1 MLCGDSSGEEHRQRE
16 PPGHMTGEVHAGKE
30 KGKEEQSGRHVLV
43 LSPSLEHS
51 HSLTPTPSLSHCDAF
66 IFSMEAMRRKQPAGL
81 AKGSV
86 DNGASTKKEEH
97 DAASNGE
104 ERPDVDKDVAARL
117 SSSPPAEAMLNGT
130 ECDAAWRR
138 SSPTRGS
145 ATSNNKTFLL
155 LNENGALDAEPP
167 HGSVTGSN
175 GFILTKQQQDE
186 GAGSGSAAKPGPG
199 VSPHRTNWLP
209 SGSPTGTHTT
219 KSSPAS
225 ASGCAQSSG
234 TLRTDPST
242 GTTSGQETS
251 DTKNGTASS
260 PVPVPAAVTIHR
272 ARKTMSRPAVTPAQ
286 KLLNRELREAKSAKT
301 ETRVEPSQQPSA
313 QNHLP
318 QNSPDSPASAPTAS
332 SPVPPAAPATP
343 PAPPAPEDAPDPPA
357 SAAPQAS
364 PTPPAPAKLQLGPY
378 SGGLSLRK
386 KKRRM
391 GMYSLVP
398 KKKTK
403 VLKQRTVLE
412 MFNELRESAK
422 SPQAKEVANINGEK
436 FEIASEEE
444 ESEEV
449 ESEEEERQQRTE
461 EPVST
466 VQEATSEPVS
476 QMQVGDE
483 VESEESGEE
492 DGEEEGTESDLSTES
507 SLKKLKK
514 KMKSDGPWLKPSRKR
529 RRRRRR
535 IKAKGDCH
543 THVAREGRT
552 DLEAADQPEASA
564 QAERADGEE
573 RMQLCSPESINLNEP
588 PKPTAPPQNKDTSG
602 SVIEEAQELPLCSC
616 RMETPKSR
624 EILTLAD
631 RKCMATESVD
641 GQLTRCQ
648 GAILKHEMMRPS
660 NSVQLLV
667 LCEDHRNGMVKHQ
680 CCPGCGFFCRAGTF
694 MECQPDLSI
703 SHRFHRACASVLK
716 GQSFCPHCGEEAGK
730 AKEVT
735 IAKADTTSTVPPV
748 PALTHG
754 PATPGVPEGRADT
767 TTGSSSVPALGAEVS
782 GRADSSLSTPSAHG
796 LDTFAVAGSSRT
808 STPPSGLATAVLPA
822 IPPGPPRET
831 LESILVALDT
841 EKPKKLRFHPKQLYL
856 SAKQGELKKVLL
868 MLVDGIDP
876 NFKMD
881 SQNKRTPLH
890 AAAEGGYKDICH
902 MLVQAGANLDMCDD
916 DQRTPLM
923 EACEN
928 DHIETAQYLLRAGA
942 SVTHKDVEGFTC
954 LHLAAKSG
962 HYNIVEHLLSTGLI
976 NINCQDD
983 GGWTAMIWAT
993 EYKHV
998 DQVNLLLCKG
1008 ADINIRDKEENI
1020 CLHWAAF
1027 SGSVE
1032 IAELLLNARC
1042 DLQAVNIH
1050 GDSPLH
1056 IAARENRFECVTLFL
1071 TRGADVFLKN
1081 REGETPPDCCSHN
1094 SKAWAA
1100 LQTNRRERD
1109 ARSTRLSRVE
1119 AKVLQSDIALGQEKV
1134 PLPCVNSVDSEP
1146 YPDDYKYIPENCVTS
1161 PMNIDRNITHL
1172 QYCVCKENCST
1183 SICMCGQLSLRCWYD
1198 KRGCLLPEFCRE
1210 EPPLIFECNHAC
1222 SCWRT
1227 CKNRVVQNGIRTR
1240 LQLFRTSK
1248 KGWGVRAVQDIPQG
1262 TFVCEYVGEII
1273 SEAEAEMRQND
1284 TYLFSLDDKPQD
1296 LYCIDARFYGNISRF
1311 LNHMCEPNL
1320 FACRVFTTHQD
1331 LRFPHIAFF
1340 ASENIKAGEEL
1351 GFNYGDHFWEV
1362 KSKSFSCECGSSMCK
1377 YSSAAMA
1384 SLQADSTPEGRQ
1396 QPSASPD
1403 TSSSNAPTS
1412 PS

>member
-1 MLCGDSSGEEHRQRE
+1 M
-16 PPGHMTGEVHAGKE
+16 E
-30 KGKEEQSGRHVLV
+30 KMETHVV
-43 LSPSLEHS
+43 P
-51 HSLTPTPSLSHCDAF
+51 
-66 IFSMEAMRRKQPAGL
+66 EAQ
-81 AKGSV
+81 
-86 DNGASTKKEEH
+86 
-97 DAASNGE
+97 
-104 ERPDVDKDVAARL
+104 
-117 SSSPPAEAMLNGT
+117 
-130 ECDAAWRR
+130 
-138 SSPTRGS
+138 
-145 ATSNNKTFLL
+145 TS
-155 LNENGALDAEPP
+155 
-167 HGSVTGSN
+167 
-175 GFILTKQQQDE
+175 
-186 GAGSGSAAKPGPG
+186 
-199 VSPHRTNWLP
+199 
-209 SGSPTGTHTT
+209 
-219 KSSPAS
+219 
-225 ASGCAQSSG
+225 
-234 TLRTDPST
+234 
-242 GTTSGQETS
+242 
-251 DTKNGTASS
+251 
-260 PVPVPAAVTIHR
+260 
-272 ARKTMSRPAVTPAQ
+272 
-286 KLLNRELREAKSAKT
+286 
-301 ETRVEPSQQPSA
+301 SQQSSA

-318 QNSPDSPASAPTAS
+318 QTPSDMPASAQTASAS
-332 SPVPPAAPATP
+332 SPTPPPPAAPPSPPTGPAAPVAPEAPAAYVASEAPAAHVAP
-343 PAPPAPEDAPDPPA
+343 PAPPAP
-357 SAAPQAS
+357 
-364 PTPPAPAKLQLGPY
+364 AKLHLGPERFHYHNTKLTKHHLFEFFLQMCVLLSPALGSY
-378 SGGLSLRK
+378 SGGFSSRK

-391 GMYSLVP
+391 GTYSLVP

-412 MFNELRESAK
+412 MFKDLQQSAK
-422 SPQAKEVANINGEK
+422 SPQVGAPQKRDFLSFSPTFLYSCSCILFFSPLIVNDFLSV
-436 FEIASEEE
+436 FEIIPY
-444 ESEEV
+444 V
-449 ESEEEERQQRTE
+449 CLPQ
-461 EPVST
+461 
-466 VQEATSEPVS
+466 
-476 QMQVGDE
+476 
-483 VESEESGEE
+483 
-492 DGEEEGTESDLSTES
+492 STES
-507 SLKKLKK
+507 SLKRRLKK
-514 KMKSDGPWLKPSRKR
+514 KTKPDSAWLRPSRKR
-529 RRRRRR
+529 KRR
-535 IKAKGDCH
+535 IKAKGDP
-543 THVAREGRT
+543 VT
-552 DLEAADQPEASA
+552 DTPDSHKPVH
-564 QAERADGEE
+564 
-573 RMQLCSPESINLNEP
+573 LCSMS
-588 PKPTAPPQNKDTSG
+588 
-602 SVIEEAQELPLCSC
+602 EAHELPLCSC

-624 EILTLAD
+624 EILILAD

-648 GAILKHEMMRPS
+648 IAVLKHEMMRPS

-694 MECQPDLSI
+694 MECQPDISI

-716 GQSFCPHCGEEAGK
+716 GQSFCPHCGEEATK

-735 IAKADTTSTVPPV
+735 IAKADTTSTVPTV
-748 PALTHG
+748 LAQG

-767 TTGSSSVPALGAEVS
+767 TTGSSLPIRSSHGYDTSAL
-782 GRADSSLSTPSAHG
+782 P
-796 LDTFAVAGSSRT
+796 GSSRNAILQAGT
-808 STPPSGLATAVLPA
+808 GTTEPPSVHQGH
-822 IPPGPPRET
+822 PRET

-856 SAKQGELKKVLL
+856 SAKSGELKKVFL

-876 NFKMD
+876 NFKME

-902 MLVQAGANLDMCDD
+902 MLVQAGANLDMCDE

-928 DHIETAQYLLRAGA
+928 NHMETVLYLLRAGA
-942 SVTHKDVEGFTC
+942 SATHKDVEGFTC

-998 DQVNLLLCKG
+998 DQVKLLLSKG
-1008 ADINIRDKEENI
+1008 ADISIRDKEENI

-1027 SGSVE
+1027 SGSVD
-1032 IAELLLNARC
+1032 ISELLLNAHC

-1056 IAARENRFECVTLFL
+1056 IAARENRLDCVTLFL

-1100 LQTNRRERD
+1100 LSKCCPSPLT
-1109 ARSTRLSRVE
+1109 SYCSVY
-1119 AKVLQSDIALGQEKV
+1119 SDIALGQERV
-1134 PLPCVNSVDSEP
+1134 PIPCVNSVDSEP
-1146 YPDDYKYIPENCVTS
+1146 YPDGYKYIPENCVTS

-1172 QYCVCKENCST
+1172 QYCVCKEDCST

-1198 KRGCLLPEFCRE
+1198 KSGRLLPEFCRE

-1227 CKNRVVQNGIRTR
+1227 CKNRVVQNGLRTK

-1248 KGWGVRAVQDIPQG
+1248 KGWGVRTLQDIPQG

-1284 TYLFSLDDKPQD
+1284 AYLFSLDDKPQD

-1311 LNHMCEPNL
+1311 LNHMCDPNL

-1340 ASENIKAGEEL
+1340 ASESIMAGEEL
-1351 GFNYGDHFWEV
+1351 GFDYGDHFWEV
-1362 KSKSFSCECGSSMCK
+1362 KSKLFSCECGSSKCK

-1384 SLQADSTPEGRQ
+1384 SLQADSTPEEQQ

-1403 TSSSNAPTS
+1403 TSSSNS
-1412 PS
+1412 PSSPS

>member
-1 MLCGDSSGEEHRQRE
+1 
-16 PPGHMTGEVHAGKE
+16 
-30 KGKEEQSGRHVLV
+30 
-43 LSPSLEHS
+43 
-51 HSLTPTPSLSHCDAF
+51 
-66 IFSMEAMRRKQPAGL
+66 MEAMRRKQPAGL

-86 DNGASTKKEEH
+86 DKGASTKKEDL

-104 ERPDVDKDVAARL
+104 KKPDGGKEIAARL
-117 SSSPPAEAMLNGT
+117 APSPPAETMLNGT
-130 ECDAAWRR
+130 ECDDVRHK
-138 SSPTRGS
+138 SPTHGS
-145 ATSNNKTFLL
+145 ATANNKTLL
-155 LNENGALDAEPP
+155 LVNENGIPDTEPP

-175 GFILTKQQQDE
+175 GFILTKQQQE
-186 GAGSGSAAKPGPG
+186 GGSAATPGLG

-209 SGSPTGTHTT
+209 SGSPTGGHTA
-219 KSSPAS
+219 KSPPAS
-225 ASGCAQSSG
+225 ASGCTQSSG
-234 TLRTDPST
+234 ELRTDPST
-242 GTTSGQETS
+242 GTTSGQGTP

-260 PVPVPAAVTIHR
+260 PALAPAPVTIHR
-272 ARKTMSRPAVTPAQ
+272 ARKTMSRPAVSPAQ
-286 KLLNRELREAKSAKT
+286 KLLNRELREAKSAKMEKK
-301 ETRVEPSQQPSA
+301 ETPVAADAQRSSQQSPA

-318 QNSPDSPASAPTAS
+318 QSPPNTPASAQTAS
-332 SPVPPAAPATP
+332 SSASPAPPAAPATP
-343 PAPPAPEDAPDPPA
+343 PAPEAPPAPESPPPSVAPPA
-357 SAAPQAS
+357 SAAPVA
-364 PTPPAPAKLQLGPY
+364 PPARPAPPAPAKLQIGSY
-378 SGGLSLRK
+378 SVGMSSRK

-391 GMYSLVP
+391 GTYSLVP

-403 VLKQRTVLE
+403 VLRQRSVLE
-412 MFNELRESAK
+412 MFKELQQSAK
-422 SPQAKEVANINGEK
+422 SPQMKEVANINGEK
-436 FEIASEEE
+436 IENASEEE
-444 ESEEV
+444 ESEEG
-449 ESEEEERQQRTE
+449 ESEEEERQQSAG
-461 EPVST
+461 EPVSA
-466 VQEATSEPVS
+466 VREAASEPMS
-476 QMQVGDE
+476 QVGDE
-483 VESEESGEE
+483 QESEESGEE
-492 DGEEEGTESDLSTES
+492 EGEEEGTESDLSTES
-507 SLKKLKK
+507 SLKKKLKK
-514 KMKSDGPWLKPSRKR
+514 KMKGDSAWLRPSRKR
-529 RRRRRR
+529 KRR
-535 IKAKGDCH
+535 IKAKELD
-543 THVAREGRT
+543 VM
-552 DLEAADQPEASA
+552 DQPQASA
-564 QAERADGEE
+564 QAQAGDGKECT
-573 RMQLCSPESINLNEP
+573 QVFSPGSVNLNKPQEP
-588 PKPTAPPQNKDTSG
+588 AARSQNKDTSG
-602 SVIEEAQELPLCSC
+602 SAMEEAQELPLCSC

-716 GQSFCPHCGEEAGK
+716 GQSFCPHCGEEASK

-735 IAKADTTSTVPPV
+735 IAKADTTSTVPS
-748 PALTHG
+748 ALAHG

-767 TTGSSSVPALGAEVS
+767 TTGSSSRLAIGGEVS
-782 GRADSSLSTPSAHG
+782 GRADSSLSMRSAHG
-796 LDTFAVAGSSRT
+796 LDASAVPGSSRT
-808 STPPSGLATAVLPA
+808 AALLAGTTSAPSVSQ
-822 IPPGPPRET
+822 GPSRET

-876 NFKMD
+876 NFKME
-881 SQNKRTPLH
+881 SHNKRTPLH
-890 AAAEGGYKDICH
+890 AAAEGGYTDICH
-902 MLVQAGANLDMCDD
+902 MLVQAGANLDMCDE

-928 DHIETAQYLLRAGA
+928 NYMETVQYLLQAGA
-942 SVTHKDVEGFTC
+942 SATHKDVEGFTC

-962 HYNIVEHLLSTGLI
+962 HYNIVEHLLTTGLI

-993 EYKHV
+993 EYKHA
-998 DQVNLLLCKG
+998 DQVKLLLCKG
-1008 ADINIRDKEENI
+1008 ADISIRDKEENI

-1032 IAELLLNARC
+1032 IAELLLNAHC

-1056 IAARENRFECVTLFL
+1056 IAARENRLDCVTLFL
-1071 TRGADVFLKN
+1071 SRGADVFLKN

-1100 LQTNRRERD
+1100 LQANRRERD
-1109 ARSTRLSRVE
+1109 ARNSRHARTE
-1119 AKVLQSDIALGQEKV
+1119 EKVLHSDISLGQESV
-1134 PLPCVNSVDSEP
+1134 PLPCVNAVDSEP
-1146 YPDDYKYIPENCVTS
+1146 YPDDYKYISENCVTS

-1172 QYCVCKENCST
+1172 QYCVCKEDCSA

-1227 CKNRVVQNGIRTR
+1227 CKNRVVQNGLRTR
-1240 LQLFRTSK
+1240 LQLFRTAK

-1284 TYLFSLDDKPQD
+1284 TYLFSLDDKPED

-1362 KSKSFSCECGSSMCK
+1362 KSKLFSCECGSSKCK

-1384 SLQADSTPEGRQ
+1384 SLQADSTPEDQQ

-1403 TSSSNAPTS
+1403 TSSSNS
-1412 PS
+1412 PSSPS

>member
-1 MLCGDSSGEEHRQRE
+1 
-16 PPGHMTGEVHAGKE
+16 
-30 KGKEEQSGRHVLV
+30 
-43 LSPSLEHS
+43 
-51 HSLTPTPSLSHCDAF
+51 
-66 IFSMEAMRRKQPAGL
+66 MEAMRRKQPAGL

-86 DNGASTKKEEH
+86 DKGASTKKEDL

-104 ERPDVDKDVAARL
+104 KKPDGEKEIAARL
-117 SSSPPAEAMLNGT
+117 ASSPPAETMLNGT
-130 ECDAAWRR
+130 ECDDVRHK
-138 SSPTRGS
+138 SPTHGS
-145 ATSNNKTFLL
+145 ATANNKTLL
-155 LNENGALDAEPP
+155 LVNENGIPDTEPP

-175 GFILTKQQQDE
+175 GFILTKQQQE
-186 GAGSGSAAKPGPG
+186 GGSAATPGLG

-209 SGSPTGTHTT
+209 SGSPTGGHTA
-219 KSSPAS
+219 KSPPAS
-225 ASGCAQSSG
+225 ASGCTQSSG
-234 TLRTDPST
+234 ALRTDPST
-242 GTTSGQETS
+242 GTTSGQGTP

-260 PVPVPAAVTIHR
+260 PALAPAPVTIHR
-272 ARKTMSRPAVTPAQ
+272 ARKTMSRPAVSPAQ
-286 KLLNRELREAKSAKT
+286 KLLNRELREAKSAKMEKK
-301 ETRVEPSQQPSA
+301 ETPVAADAQRSSQQSPA

-318 QNSPDSPASAPTAS
+318 QSPPNTPASAQTAS
-332 SPVPPAAPATP
+332 SSASPAPPAAPATP
-343 PAPPAPEDAPDPPA
+343 PAPEAPPAPETPPPSAAPPA
-357 SAAPQAS
+357 STAPVA
-364 PTPPAPAKLQLGPY
+364 PPARPAPPAPAKLQIGSY
-378 SGGLSLRK
+378 SMGMSSRK

-391 GMYSLVP
+391 GTYSLVP

-403 VLKQRTVLE
+403 VLRQRSVLE
-412 MFNELRESAK
+412 MFKELQQSAK
-422 SPQAKEVANINGEK
+422 SPQMKEVANINGEK
-436 FEIASEEE
+436 IENASEEE
-444 ESEEV
+444 ESEEG
-449 ESEEEERQQRTE
+449 ESEEEECQQSAG
-461 EPVST
+461 EPISAVR
-466 VQEATSEPVS
+466 EAASEPMS
-476 QMQVGDE
+476 QVGDE
-483 VESEESGEE
+483 QESEESGEE
-492 DGEEEGTESDLSTES
+492 EGEEEGTESDLSTES
-507 SLKKLKK
+507 SLKKKLKK
-514 KMKSDGPWLKPSRKR
+514 KMKGDSAWLRPSRKR
-529 RRRRRR
+529 KRR
-535 IKAKGDCH
+535 IKTKELDA
-543 THVAREGRT
+543 V
-552 DLEAADQPEASA
+552 DQPQASA
-564 QAERADGEE
+564 QAQAGDGKECT
-573 RMQLCSPESINLNEP
+573 QVFSPGSVNLNKPQEP
-588 PKPTAPPQNKDTSG
+588 AARSQNKDTSG
-602 SVIEEAQELPLCSC
+602 SAMEEAQELPLCSC

-716 GQSFCPHCGEEAGK
+716 GQSFCPHCGEEASK

-735 IAKADTTSTVPPV
+735 IAKADTTSTVPS
-748 PALTHG
+748 ALAHG

-767 TTGSSSVPALGAEVS
+767 TTGSSSRLAIGGEVS
-782 GRADSSLSTPSAHG
+782 GRADSSLSMRSAHG
-796 LDTFAVAGSSRT
+796 LDASAVPGSSRT
-808 STPPSGLATAVLPA
+808 AALLAGTTSAPSVSQ
-822 IPPGPPRET
+822 GPSRET

-876 NFKMD
+876 NFKME
-881 SQNKRTPLH
+881 SHNKRTPLH
-890 AAAEGGYKDICH
+890 AAAEGGYTDICH
-902 MLVQAGANLDMCDD
+902 MLVQAGANLDMCDE

-928 DHIETAQYLLRAGA
+928 NYMETVQYLLQAGA
-942 SVTHKDVEGFTC
+942 SATHKDVEGFTC

-962 HYNIVEHLLSTGLI
+962 HYNIVEHLLTTGLI

-993 EYKHV
+993 EYKHA
-998 DQVNLLLCKG
+998 DQVKLLLCKG
-1008 ADINIRDKEENI
+1008 ADISIRDKEENI

-1032 IAELLLNARC
+1032 IAELLLNAHC

-1056 IAARENRFECVTLFL
+1056 IAARENRLDCVTLFL
-1071 TRGADVFLKN
+1071 SRGADVFLKN

-1100 LQTNRRERD
+1100 LQANRRERD
-1109 ARSTRLSRVE
+1109 ARNSRHARTE
-1119 AKVLQSDIALGQEKV
+1119 EKVLHSDISLGQERV
-1134 PLPCVNSVDSEP
+1134 PLPCVNAVDSEP
-1146 YPDDYKYIPENCVTS
+1146 YPDDYKYISENCVTS

-1172 QYCVCKENCST
+1172 QYCVCKEDCSA

-1227 CKNRVVQNGIRTR
+1227 CKNRVVQNGLRTR
-1240 LQLFRTSK
+1240 LQLFRTAK

-1284 TYLFSLDDKPQD
+1284 TYLFSLDDKPED

-1362 KSKSFSCECGSSMCK
+1362 KSKLFSCECGSSKCK

-1384 SLQADSTPEGRQ
+1384 SLQADSTPEDQQ

-1403 TSSSNAPTS
+1403 TSSSNTPSS

>member
-1 MLCGDSSGEEHRQRE
+1 
-16 PPGHMTGEVHAGKE
+16 
-30 KGKEEQSGRHVLV
+30 
-43 LSPSLEHS
+43 
-51 HSLTPTPSLSHCDAF
+51 
-66 IFSMEAMRRKQPAGL
+66 MEAMRRKQPAGL
-81 AKGSV
+81 ATGRVDKGP
-86 DNGASTKKEEH
+86 STKKEEL

-104 ERPDVDKDVAARL
+104 EKPDGDRELAARL
-117 SSSPPAEAMLNGT
+117 VSSPETEAMLNGT
-130 ECDAAWRR
+130 ECDDTRHM
-138 SSPTRGS
+138 SPTHGS
-145 ATSNNKTFLL
+145 ATGSNKTLL
-155 LNENGALDAEPP
+155 LINENGTSDTEPP
-167 HGSVTGSN
+167 HGSFTGSN
-175 GFILTKQQQDE
+175 GFILAKQQQE
-186 GAGSGSAAKPGPG
+186 GGSAPAASLG

-209 SGSPTGTHTT
+209 SGSQTGGHTA
-219 KSSPAS
+219 KPLPAS
-225 ASGCAQSSG
+225 VSGCAQSSG
-234 TLRTDPST
+234 ALRTDPST
-242 GTTSGQETS
+242 GTTSGHGTL
-251 DTKNGTASS
+251 DTKNGTAS
-260 PVPVPAAVTIHR
+260 PPAPAPPPVTIHR
-272 ARKTMSRPAVTPAQ
+272 ARKTMSRPAVSPAQ
-286 KLLNRELREAKSAKT
+286 KLLNRELREAKSAKMEKT
-301 ETRVEPSQQPSA
+301 ETHVAPDAHKSSQQSST

-318 QNSPDSPASAPTAS
+318 PSPPDTPASAQTAS
-332 SPVPPAAPATP
+332 SAS
-343 PAPPAPEDAPDPPA
+343 PA
-357 SAAPQAS
+357 SAAPAAPAAPTAPEAPTAS
-364 PTPPAPAKLQLGPY
+364 AAAEAPAAHAASAASAKLQLGSY
-378 SGGLSLRK
+378 SGGLSSRK

-391 GMYSLVP
+391 GTYSLVP

-412 MFNELRESAK
+412 MFKELQQSAK
-422 SPQAKEVANINGEK
+422 SPQSKEMANINGEK
-436 FEIASEEE
+436 IDNASEEE

-449 ESEEEERQQRTE
+449 ESEEEERQHPAE
-461 EPVST
+461 ESASAA
-466 VQEATSEPVS
+466 QEATSEPTS
-476 QMQVGDE
+476 QVGDE
-483 VESEESGEE
+483 QESEESEE
-492 DGEEEGTESDLSTES
+492 EEGEEEGTESDLSTES
-507 SLKKLKK
+507 SLKKKLKK
-514 KMKSDGPWLKPSRKR
+514 KTKADSAWLRPSRKR
-529 RRRRRR
+529 KRR
-535 IKAKGDCH
+535 IRAK
-543 THVAREGRT
+543 E
-552 DLEAADQPEASA
+552 LEAVDQPQASA
-564 QAERADGEE
+564 EAQADDGKEYT
-573 RMQLCSPESINLNEP
+573 QIPSPESVDLNKPQEP
-588 PKPTAPPQNKDTSG
+588 AVPSYNKDTSG
-602 SVIEEAQELPLCSC
+602 SAIEEAQELPLCSC

-694 MECQPDLSI
+694 MECQPDISI

-716 GQSFCPHCGEEAGK
+716 GQSFCPHCGEEASK

-735 IAKADTTSTVPPV
+735 IAKADTTSTVPSE
-748 PALTHG
+748 LTHG

-767 TTGSSSVPALGAEVS
+767 TTGSSSRLAVGAEVS
-782 GRADSSLSTPSAHG
+782 GRADSSLSIRSAHVLDPSAVPG
-796 LDTFAVAGSSRT
+796 ASRMAT
-808 STPPSGLATAVLPA
+808 LQPGTGTMEPPMVPQ
-822 IPPGPPRET
+822 GPPRET

-876 NFKMD
+876 NFKME

-890 AAAEGGYKDICH
+890 AAAEGGFKDICH
-902 MLVQAGANLDMCDD
+902 MLVQAGANLDMCDE

-928 DHIETAQYLLRAGA
+928 NHMETVLYLLRAGA
-942 SVTHKDVEGFTC
+942 SATHKDVEGFTC

-962 HYNIVEHLLSTGLI
+962 HYKIVEHLLSTGLI

-998 DQVNLLLCKG
+998 DQVNLLLSKG
-1008 ADINIRDKEENI
+1008 ADISIRDKEENI

-1027 SGSVE
+1027 SGSVD
-1032 IAELLLNARC
+1032 IAELLLNAHC

-1056 IAARENRFECVTLFL
+1056 IAARENRLECVTLFL

-1081 REGETPPDCCSHN
+1081 REGETPSDCCSHN

-1100 LQTNRRERD
+1100 LQANRRERD
-1109 ARSTRLSRVE
+1109 AKNTRLNRAE
-1119 AKVLQSDIALGQEKV
+1119 QKVLHSDIALGQERV
-1134 PLPCVNSVDSEP
+1134 PIPCVNSVDSEP
-1146 YPDDYKYIPENCVTS
+1146 YPDGYKYIPENCVTS

-1172 QYCVCKENCST
+1172 QYCVCKEDCST

-1198 KRGCLLPEFCRE
+1198 KSGRLLPEFCCE
-1210 EPPLIFECNHAC
+1210 QPPLIFECNHAC

-1227 CKNRVVQNGIRTR
+1227 CKNRVVQNGLRTR
-1240 LQLFRTSK
+1240 LQIFRTSK
-1248 KGWGVRAVQDIPQG
+1248 KGWGVRALQDIPQG
-1262 TFVCEYVGEII
+1262 TFICEYVGEII

-1284 TYLFSLDDKPQD
+1284 AYLFSLDDKPQD

-1340 ASENIKAGEEL
+1340 ASGNITAGEEL

-1362 KSKSFSCECGSSMCK
+1362 KSKLFNCECGSSKCK

-1384 SLQADSTPEGRQ
+1384 SLQADSTPEEQQ

-1403 TSSSNAPTS
+1403 TSSSNS

>member
-1 MLCGDSSGEEHRQRE
+1 MASVGTE
-16 PPGHMTGEVHAGKE
+16 
-30 KGKEEQSGRHVLV
+30 
-43 LSPSLEHS
+43 
-51 HSLTPTPSLSHCDAF
+51 
-66 IFSMEAMRRKQPAGL
+66 PAGL

-86 DNGASTKKEEH
+86 DKGSAAKK
-97 DAASNGE
+97 DGLDPASNGE
-104 ERPDVDKDVAARL
+104 EKSDGDKDVAARL
-117 SSSPPAEAMLNGT
+117 ASSPAAEVMLNGVERDDT
-130 ECDAAWRR
+130 RHK
-138 SSPTRGS
+138 SPARGS
-145 ATSNNKTFLL
+145 ATGGNKTLPP
-155 LNENGALDAEPP
+155 LNENGLLDMEPL

-175 GFILTKQQQDE
+175 GFVLTKQQQQE
-186 GAGSGSAAKPGPG
+186 VGGGSAAMPGLG
-199 VSPHRTNWLP
+199 LSPHRTNWLP
-209 SGSPTGTHTT
+209 SGTSTGDTHTV
-219 KSSPAS
+219 KPVPAS
-225 ASGCAQSSG
+225 ASSGGAQTSG
-234 TLRTDPST
+234 ALRTDPST
-242 GTTSGQETS
+242 GTTLGQGVS
-251 DTKNGTASS
+251 DTKNGTAPSQA
-260 PVPVPAAVTIHR
+260 PVTIHR
-272 ARKTMSRPAVTPAQ
+272 ARKTMSRPAVSPAQ
-286 KLLNRELREAKSAKT
+286 KLLNRELREAKSANVEKT
-301 ETRVEPSQQPSA
+301 ETSASETPSRRSPS

-318 QNSPDSPASAPTAS
+318 QSQPDTLASAQTAS
-332 SPVPPAAPATP
+332 ASAS
-343 PAPPAPEDAPDPPA
+343 PAPPPT
-357 SAAPQAS
+357 AAPPGPA
-364 PTPPAPAKLQLGPY
+364 PAPAKLGPY
-378 SGGLSLRK
+378 SGGLSSRK

-391 GMYSLVP
+391 GTYSLVP

-403 VLKQRTVLE
+403 VLKQRTMLE
-412 MFNELRESAK
+412 MFKDLQQSAK
-422 SPQAKEVANINGEK
+422 SPQPKEVVNINGEK
-436 FEIASEEE
+436 MENASEEE

-449 ESEEEERQQRTE
+449 ESEDEEGRQTAD
-461 EPVST
+461 EPVSGAH
-466 VQEATSEPVS
+466 EATSDPIS
-476 QMQVGDE
+476 QEGDE
-483 VESEESGEE
+483 QESEESGEE
-492 DGEEEGTESDLSTES
+492 EGEEEGTESDMSSES
-507 SLKKLKK
+507 SLKKKLKK
-514 KMKSDGPWLKPSRKR
+514 KMKGDSAWLRPSRKR
-529 RRRRRR
+529 KRR
-535 IKAKGDCH
+535 IKAK
-543 THVAREGRT
+543 
-552 DLEAADQPEASA
+552 DLEMVVQPQASA
-564 QAERADGEE
+564 PALDGSEYT
-573 RMQLCSPESINLNEP
+573 QIPPPESVNLGNSLPQEP
-588 PKPTAPPQNKDTSG
+588 AAPPHNKG
-602 SVIEEAQELPLCSC
+602 SAAAAAAAVVEVEEAQELPLCSC

-641 GQLTRCQ
+641 GQLSRCQ

-694 MECQPDLSI
+694 MECQPDVTI

-735 IAKADTTSTVPPV
+735 IAKADTTSTSTSTV
-748 PALTHG
+748 PAVLAHG
-754 PATPGVPEGRADT
+754 PATPGAPEGRADT
-767 TTGSSSVPALGAEVS
+767 TTGSSSRLAIGAEAS
-782 GRADSSLSTPSAHG
+782 GRADSSLSVRSSHGHLDGTSAG
-796 LDTFAVAGSSRT
+796 PGSTRT
-808 STPPSGLATAVLPA
+808 STLQASMGTTASPTVPQ
-822 IPPGPPRET
+822 GQSRET

-856 SAKQGELKKVLL
+856 SAKQGELKRVLL

-876 NFKMD
+876 NFKME
-881 SQNKRTPLH
+881 SQNKRTALH
-890 AAAEGGYKDICH
+890 AAAEGGFKDICH
-902 MLVQAGANLDMCDD
+902 MLVQAGANLDMCDE

-928 DHIETAQYLLRAGA
+928 NHMEVVLYLLRAGA
-942 SVTHKDVEGFTC
+942 SATHKDVEGFTC

-998 DQVNLLLCKG
+998 DQVKLLLSKG
-1008 ADINIRDKEENI
+1008 ADISVRDKEENI

-1042 DLQAVNIH
+1042 NLQVVNIH

-1056 IAARENRFECVTLFL
+1056 IAARENRLECVTLFL
-1071 TRGADVFLKN
+1071 SRGANVFLKN

-1100 LQTNRRERD
+1100 LQANRKERD
-1109 ARSTRLSRVE
+1109 ARNSRLSRAE
-1119 AKVLQSDIALGQEKV
+1119 EKVLHSDIALGQERV
-1134 PLPCVNSVDSEP
+1134 PIPCVNSVDSEP
-1146 YPDDYKYIPENCVTS
+1146 LPDNYKYIPENCVTS

-1172 QYCVCKENCST
+1172 QYCVCKEDCSA

-1198 KRGCLLPEFCRE
+1198 KSGRLLPEFCRE

-1227 CKNRVVQNGIRTR
+1227 CKNRVVQNGLRTR

-1248 KGWGVRAVQDIPQG
+1248 KGWGVRAQQDIPQG

-1284 TYLFSLDDKPQD
+1284 AYLFSLDDKPQD
-1296 LYCIDARFYGNISRF
+1296 LYCVDARFYGNISRF

-1331 LRFPHIAFF
+1331 LRFPHISFF

-1362 KSKSFSCECGSSMCK
+1362 KSKLFNCECGSAKCK

-1384 SLQADSTPEGRQ
+1384 SLQADSTPEDRQ

-1403 TSSSNAPTS
+1403 TSSSNSPPS